1 MSINLKKCH
10 ILSLGVHESTV
21 SKAAMR
27 IGCSALKTPL
37 NYLGIMVG
45 GNMSLVKSWDEII
58 YKFKKWLSIWK
69 LKTLS
74 IGGRFTLLKSVLGST
89 PIYNLSLFKVL
100 KLVLN
105 KMENLCSNFFN
116 GIQEGDRKIVW
127 VKWLKVWRFI
137 SGDNSLWCK
146 FILAIHGSSHSTSTV
161 TYPSIWK
168 SILKEFNS
176 LKVQG
181 IDIFS
186 HCKIKIGNGLCTCFW
201 KDRWLD
207 NTSLAD
213 SFPRLFALETDID
226 ISVAAKLHSIVASF
240 RRSVRGGVEDHQ
252 LHQLVS
258 MLDYVILSTSIDR
271 WICDLNGDGIFRVKD
286 VRNLL
291 DEFFL
296 SRVNVPTRWVNVVP
310 IKVNIFAWKLALD
323 RLPTRTNLALRGV
336 VSDPLLCP
344 ICESH
349 VKDSS
354 HLFFNCSLAKDVMS
368 LVCRWWDVGV
378 LNFTSYAEWLVWFN
392 AIRFGSKLKIIL
404 EGIFY
409 VTWWSLWT
417 YQNQYLF
424 TSKKPHKDSI
434 FDDIVLRFFCW
445 CNARGSFKFKWLK
458 IVSHMLRASAIN
470 NLKTS

>member
-10 ILSLGVHESTV
+10 ILGLGVHESTV
-21 SKAAMR
+21 SKAATR
-27 IGCSALKTPL
+27 IGCSALKTPF

-45 GNMSLVKSWDEII
+45 GNMSLVKSWDETIH
-58 YKFKKWLSIWK
+58 KLKKWLSIWK
-69 LKTLS
+69 LKILS

-89 PIYNLSLFKVL
+89 PIYNLSLFKVP

-105 KMENLCSNFFN
+105 KMENLRSNFFN
-116 GIQEGDRKIVW
+116 GIQEGGRKIVW
-127 VKWLKVWRFI
+127 VKWLMVLAAKKFGGLGVSSFFALNRGLITKWVWRFI

-146 FILAIHGSSHSTSTV
+146 FILAIHGFSHSTSTV

-186 HCKIKIGNGLCTCFW
+186 HCKIKIGNGLCTRFW

-213 SFPRLFALETDID
+213 SFPRL
-226 ISVAAKLHSIVASF
+226 
-240 RRSVRGGVEDHQ
+240 
-252 LHQLVS
+252 
-258 MLDYVILSTSIDR
+258 
-271 WICDLNGDGIFRVKD
+271 WICDLNGDGIFCVKD
-286 VRNLL
+286 IRNLL

-296 SRVNVPTRWVNVVP
+296 PRVNVSTRWVNVVP
-310 IKVNIFAWKLALD
+310 IKVNIFSWKLALD
-323 RLPTRTNLALRGV
+323 RLPTRANLALRGV
-336 VSDPLLCP
+336 VSDPLSCL

-354 HLFFNCSLAKDVMS
+354 HLFFNWSLAKDVMS

-378 LNFTSYAEWLVWFN
+378 PNFTSYAEWLVWFN
-392 AIRFGSKLKIIL
+392 AIRLGSKLKIIL

-424 TSKKPHKDSI
+424 ASKKPRKDSI
-434 FDDIVLRFFCW
+434 FDDIALRSFYW
-445 CNARGSFKFKWLK
+445 CNARGSFKFKW
-458 IVSHMLRASAIN
+458 
-470 NLKTS
+470 